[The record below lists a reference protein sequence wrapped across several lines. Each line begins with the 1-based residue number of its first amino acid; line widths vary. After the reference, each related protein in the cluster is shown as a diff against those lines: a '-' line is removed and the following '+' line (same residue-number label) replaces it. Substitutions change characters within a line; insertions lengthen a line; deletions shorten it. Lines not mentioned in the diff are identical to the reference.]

1 MKIKKTGWAS
11 VLLVASSLV
20 ALNASALTRNLDY
33 NDDDN
38 GLVGSGDAGSFSN
51 SYDSGA
57 SVSDRYDFA
66 SDGVFSG
73 DLGIDLGTTDGEV
86 PAGFDIT
93 NMKIEVF
100 RVDGGGDVLLA
111 SDNLDDDALQVSVL
125 FQTGQNYYLLVTGD
139 ATGAKGGSYTGNY
152 AVAAV
157 PLPAAVWLFG
167 SALAGLAVVRRRKVA
182 AA

>member
-1 MKIKKTGWAS
+1 MEIKKTGWAS
-11 VLLVASSLV
+11 MLLVASSLV

-33 NDDDN
+33 QDGDD
-38 GLVGSGDAGSFSN
+38 GLVGAGDAGSFAN
-51 SYDSGA
+51 SYDPGDA
-57 SVSDRYDFA
+57 VSDRYDFA
-66 SDGVFSG
+66 SDGVFAG

-93 NMKIEVF
+93 NMQIEVY

-125 FQTGQNYYLLVTGD
+125 FQTGEQYYLLVTGD
-139 ATGAKGGSYTGNY
+139 ATGVRGGSYTGNY

-157 PLPAAVWLFG
+157 PVPAAVWLFG
-167 SALAGLAVVRRRKVA
+167 SALAGLAVVRRRKTVA
-182 AA
+182 